1 MWGLIIV
8 QRFGDIMKG
17 FIIVEAFVLGL
28 KGLLHSQ
35 GITISITFACFYVK
49 SIKTISLTSRERLT
63 INAYLFQIKLL
74 KIIAS

>member
-1 MWGLIIV
+1 
-8 QRFGDIMKG
+8 MKG

-49 SIKTISLTSRERLT
+49 SIKSKTISLTSRESLT

>member
-1 MWGLIIV
+1 M
-8 QRFGDIMKG
+8 
-17 FIIVEAFVLGL
+17 EAFVLGL

-35 GITISITFACFYVK
+35 GITISIIFACFYVK
-49 SIKTISLTSRERLT
+49 SIKSKTISLTSRESLT